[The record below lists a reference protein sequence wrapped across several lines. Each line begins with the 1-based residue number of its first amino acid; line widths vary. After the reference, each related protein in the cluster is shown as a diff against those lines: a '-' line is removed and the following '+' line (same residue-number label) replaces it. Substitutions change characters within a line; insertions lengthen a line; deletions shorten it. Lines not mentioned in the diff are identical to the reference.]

1 METGARKTEYRP
13 SIDGLR
19 AVAVLLVIGFHV
31 APNAVQGGFTG
42 VDVFFVISGFLISTI
57 LYADFGSPGRGGAR
71 VIAAF
76 YRRRIRRIF
85 PSLAVVL
92 AACYLIGFRLLFAAQ
107 FRALCLGIVASVGFC
122 LNLLATRETGYFDA
136 DAASKPLLHIWSL
149 GVEEQFY
156 LVWPLVIWAAT
167 RSRIRLLPVVAF
179 LAGCS
184 FFMNSYRM
192 GASAAQAFYL
202 PQMRF
207 WELSVGSITAIL
219 YPVTRGWLVLAP
231 VESAQSPGGES
242 GRAGWR
248 LNALSFFGI
257 GLIAAGSVLVKR
269 DFPVPSAWM
278 LFPALGTAFT
288 ICSGESA
295 WFNRRILAHPLAVG
309 IGLISYPLYLWHW
322 PLLVFSR
329 LAWQNGD
336 TLPYKLGAVLLAF
349 ILAWGTYRFVEAP
362 VRRGPKGLLKVIVP
376 SAAMI
381 AAGVV
386 ALATYRANGI
396 PGRFP
401 KVIQDLDHFEF
412 KYPIG
417 DAWRAGTYFLT
428 SDNSGADFKVDR
440 REVSPDRPT
449 LFLWGDSH
457 AAQLYPGYKKYFSG
471 RYNIVQRTAINTG
484 PFLGMVRPYQPEMK
498 GMNDFVFE
506 TVKRIHPD
514 VVVLAADWYQYDWP
528 RIEDTIGALKATGIG
543 HITVIGPVPHWKGS
557 LPQQL
562 LIYYREH
569 AGKALPTHMT
579 QGAVESTAGI
589 DAGLRRLCERLNV
602 EYLSPYTLLADKDGF
617 ITRLG
622 DGADEIMAWD
632 YSHLTVAGS
641 EFLVAQFPKDPK

>member
-1 METGARKTEYRP
+1 LETGAKKSGYRP

-19 AVAVLLVIGFHV
+19 AVAVLLVIAFHV
-31 APNAVQGGFTG
+31 APNAVGGGFIG

-57 LYADFGSPGRGGAR
+57 LYGDFGNPERGGAR

-92 AACYLIGFRLLFAAQ
+92 AACYALGFRVLFAAP
-107 FRALCLGIVASVGFC
+107 FKALCLGIVASVGFC
-122 LNLLATRETGYFDA
+122 LNLLATRETGYFDP
-136 DAASKPLLHIWSL
+136 DAVSRPLLHIWSL

-156 LVWPLVIWAAT
+156 LVWPLLIWATSRA
-167 RSRIRLLPVVAF
+167 RIRLLPVVAF

-184 FFMNSYRM
+184 FFMNYLRM
-192 GASAAQAFYL
+192 GATAAQAFYL

-207 WELSVGSITAIL
+207 WELSVGSVTAIL
-219 YPVTRGWLVLAP
+219 YPATRSWLVLAP
-231 VESAQSPGGES
+231 VDAEAAPGSA
-242 GRAGWR
+242 AGWAR
-248 LNALSFFGI
+248 WKPHALAALGI
-257 GLIAAGSVLVKR
+257 CLIGAGAVLIKR
-269 DFPVPSAWM
+269 DFSLPSAWM
-278 LFPALGTAFT
+278 LLPALGTALV
-288 ICSGESA
+288 IVGGESA
-295 WFNRRILAHPLAVG
+295 WFNRTILAHPAAVWV
-309 IGLISYPLYLWHW
+309 GLISYPLYLWHW

-329 LAWQNGD
+329 LSWQDGD
-336 TLPYKLGAVLLAF
+336 TLPYKLGAVLVAV
-349 ILAWGTYRFVEAP
+349 ILAWGTYRFVEMP
-362 VRRGPKGLLKVIVP
+362 VRRGARGLSKVLVP
-376 SAAMI
+376 SAAM
-381 AAGVV
+381 AAVGLA
-386 ALATYRANGI
+386 ALGTYRADGI
-396 PGRFP
+396 PDRFP
-401 KVIQDLDHFEF
+401 KIIQDLDHFEF

-440 REVSPDRPT
+440 REIAPDRPT

-457 AAQLYPGYKKYFSG
+457 AAQLYPGYKRYFSD

-484 PFLGMVRPYQPEMK
+484 PFLGMVRTYQPEMK
-498 GMNDFVFE
+498 GMNDFVFD
-506 TVKRIHPD
+506 TVKRIRPD
-514 VVVLAADWYQYDWP
+514 VVILAADWYQYDWP
-528 RIEDTIGALKATGIG
+528 RIEDTIRALQGIGIG

-569 AGKALPTHMT
+569 PGGPLPTRMT

-589 DAGLRRLCERLNV
+589 DRGLRLLCERLKV
-602 EYLSPYTLLADKDGF
+602 GYLSPYTLLADKDGF

-622 DGADEIMAWD
+622 DGAEKIVAWD

-641 EFLVAQFPKDPK
+641 EYLVSRFPKDPR